1 MHHHWTRRVK
11 TLLVIAHRHT
21 QLSSCA
27 QARLIDLGVCDFK
40 GDSARGILSLL
51 RRFVAFRVFEGV
63 DERQDLLNLGKKVG
77 TR

>member
-1 MHHHWTRRVK
+1 MHNHWTRRVK

-40 GDSARGILSLL
+40 GDSSVGIDALFMK
-51 RRFVAFRVFEGV
+51 RFYAFCVFEGV
-63 DERQDLLNLGKKVG
+63 DERQAPLNF
-77 TR
+77 

>member
-1 MHHHWTRRVK
+1 MHDHWTRGVK

-40 GDSARGILSLL
+40 GDSAGGIVALL
-51 RRFVAFRVFEGV
+51 IKEFYAFRVFEGV
-63 DERQDLLNLGKKVG
+63 DERQDLLNL
-77 TR
+77 